1 MQKLLALVALVG
13 TLALSPLAG
22 CYIGQDGVK
31 RNFGT
36 YSTLVSATPDQAI
49 AAAREVARE
58 MNLTEVVFTSNA
70 SEGHLVATSPDERT
84 YEFTTFG
91 KGDRVTDLAIRV
103 GTTGDK
109 DKSYQL
115 LDAIKGKL

>member
-1 MQKLLALVALVG
+1 MFNASRIFVLFVALALL
-13 TLALSPLAG
+13 PFAG
-22 CYIGQDGVK
+22 CHIDAQGVK
-31 RNFGT
+31 HSFGT

-70 SEGHLVATSPDERT
+70 SEGKLIATSPDERT

-91 KGDRVTDLAIRV
+91 KGDRVTDLAVRV
-103 GTTGDK
+103 GSTGDK
-109 DKSYQL
+109 DKSFQL